1 MSAQSDFYIANAER
15 LIGKKDADELKGL
28 LRAKRSSAFFTRA
41 DGKRLDELVMKLMTA
56 SA

>member
-15 LIGKKDADELKGL
+15 LIGKRDADELKRL
-28 LRAKRSSAFFTRA
+28 LSEKRISAFFTRA

>member
-15 LIGKKDADELKGL
+15 LIGKKDADELKEL
-28 LRAKRSSAFFTRA
+28 LRAKESSAFFTRA